1 MHVDVHT
8 QSWLTTLH
16 DHLYMHYIYNGMHV
30 YNIIISVHV
39 HMASMAYQHTMDI
52 TSSQNTL
59 INYINLKLGLQTD
72 YLHMQF
78 VHYDS
83 YPG

>member
-1 MHVDVHT
+1 
-8 QSWLTTLH
+8 
-16 DHLYMHYIYNGMHV
+16 
-30 YNIIISVHV
+30 
-39 HMASMAYQHTMDI
+39 MASMAYQHTMDI

-59 INYINLKLGLQTD
+59 INYLNLKLGLQTD
-72 YLHMQF
+72 YLLMQF